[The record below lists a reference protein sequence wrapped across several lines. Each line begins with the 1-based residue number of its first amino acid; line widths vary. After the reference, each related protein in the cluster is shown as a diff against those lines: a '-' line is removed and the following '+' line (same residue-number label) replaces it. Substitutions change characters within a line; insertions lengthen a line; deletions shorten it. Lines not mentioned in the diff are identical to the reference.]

1 MLCPVEEKIFVQKS
15 IFLPP
20 IFSIANCKRV
30 ERHKHHHMLASVK
43 SSYKF
48 SGT

>member
-20 IFSIANCKRV
+20 IFSIAKCKRV
-30 ERHKHHHMLASVK
+30 ERHKHHDILASAK